1 MNNVSVTM
9 LKTNEQCVSNNVTSF
24 RCIAPKTAAQAHSN
38 GKTTILYLVII
49 GIVRKKYNYTNF
61 VLMQGHF
68 LDTPLQLYTP
78 AKLNYKVQA
87 NEPRTLL
94 QVSIRSEY

>member
-9 LKTNEQCVSNNVTSF
+9 LRTNEQCVCNNVTSF

-49 GIVRKKYNYTNF
+49 GIAREKYNYTNF
-61 VLMQGHF
+61 VLMSGHF
-68 LDTPLQLYTP
+68 FGHTSTT
-78 AKLNYKVQA
+78 LNA
-87 NEPRTLL
+87 
-94 QVSIRSEY
+94 